1 MGAQTQFDISA
12 RITGYQSTLKQL
24 QQSIQQLDPGASIRK
39 SLQAAFKNTEAYIN
53 KLQKTPIINVGSE
66 RQLQSL
72 IGTLD
77 KASSMISGIAG
88 RFKEVEF
95 NDLNAEVL
103 KAAFDGIN
111 QQLNETTQKLNQVSN
126 GPQLST
132 LAGKVKNLDTVFS
145 GLGKNINDL
154 GAIEGV
160 NVLNEA
166 LEESKSRAEQARMAL
181 ENVQKR
187 IDAWKPPEDTTG
199 LFGSKSGGKG
209 TKLLKQLDTSSV
221 FKNID
226 FDKAGFSQQAIE
238 KLKINLTE
246 QLKAS
251 LDSNYLKEG
260 VAENI
265 QTALDSAFNQGLNAG
280 NLSDRIGQFADNIR
294 AMLGKKAS
302 DMGDIYNMIFGG
314 DVGSKKS
321 GTKVADDLLRQVT
334 IEMNAGAE
342 RLRQIIEVVSNA
354 KLAEKEPLI
363 KLVEAGQFEK
373 VKQQLED
380 ILRTAKQAYIEMRQL
395 PSGLSEERTNAKARL
410 AAENSNIKNI
420 STIQQQIINTQEY
433 QQAIAKIQQL
443 ETEVTKLRTTLSELQ
458 AQKVSTIH
466 EMADDVDKA
475 GQSYRITAEQAE
487 QYRNKLDEIQSK
499 EKLLGKIQG
508 VVERWFS
515 IYAAVR
521 LVSNAIRSMISTV
534 EELDKTITNIAIV
547 TNMSQND
554 LWQQM
559 PTYTKTAREFA
570 ASISGVYEVSQL
582 YYHM

>member
-1 MGAQTQFDISA
+1 MSAQTQFDIST

-24 QQSIQQLDPGASIRK
+24 QQAIQQLDPGASIRK
-39 SLQAAFKNTEAYIN
+39 SLQAAFKNAEAYIN
-53 KLQKTPIINVGSE
+53 KLAKNPIVNVGSE
-66 RQLQSL
+66 KQLQSL
-72 IGTLD
+72 INTLD
-77 KASSMISGIAG
+77 KASSMISGIAD

-95 NDLNAEVL
+95 SDLNAEVL
-103 KAAFDGIN
+103 KEALDGIN
-111 QQLNETTQKLNQVSN
+111 QQLSETTQKLNQVSN

-166 LEESKSRAEQARMAL
+166 LEESKSRAEQARAAL
-181 ENVQKR
+181 DDVQKR
-187 IDAWKPPEDTTG
+187 INAWKPPEDTTG
-199 LFGSKSGGKG
+199 LFGNKSGGKG

-302 DMGDIYNMIFGG
+302 EMGDIYNMIFGG

-321 GTKVADDLLRQVT
+321 GTRVADNLLRQVT

-354 KLAEKEPLI
+354 KLAEDKPLI
-363 KLVEAGQFEK
+363 KLVEAGQFEN

-380 ILRTAKQAYIEMRQL
+380 ILQTAKQAYVEMRQL
-395 PSGLSEERTNAKARL
+395 PSGLSEERTNAQARL
-410 AAENSNIKNI
+410 AAANSDINNI
-420 STIQQQIINTQEY
+420 STVQQQIINTQEY

-443 ETEVTKLRTTLSELQ
+443 ETEVTELRTALSELQ

-475 GQSYRITAEQAE
+475 GQSYRITTEQAE

-521 LVSNAIRSMISTV
+521 LVSNAVRSMISTV

-547 TNMSQND
+547 TSMSQND

-559 PTYTKTAREFA
+559 PVYTKTAREFA

-582 YYHM
+582 YYYI